1 MTSSNMNIGLYDD
14 LFAYRFALLDIYENE
29 GDIIKKLKYRLI
41 EIGID
46 YNEVN
51 DLLYNFYNYF
61 NISITYEEIQQ
72 AQIFLMMFRNTN
84 PNPNPNPNVNT
95 NLNVLTNLLN
105 LYLRNIQVEGEEE
118 IEEKDVLTE
127 EEIDKLPTLI
137 IKEELDDNCSICFD
151 KIEMETEIY
160 KITCN
165 HKFHKNCLRP
175 HLLNYNNRC
184 PVCRTDIKPDE

>member
-1 MTSSNMNIGLYDD
+1 MIYKIDIYMTSSNMNIGLYDD

-72 AQIFLMMFRNTN
+72 AQIFLMMFRNI
-84 PNPNPNPNVNT
+84 NPNPNVNT

-118 IEEKDVLTE
+118 VEEKEVLTE

-165 HKFHKNCLRP
+165 HKFH
-175 HLLNYNNRC
+175 NNFH
-184 PVCRTDIKPDE
+184 K

>member
-1 MTSSNMNIGLYDD
+1 MTSSNTNIGLYDD

-72 AQIFLMMFRNTN
+72 AQIFLMMFRDTN
-84 PNPNPNPNVNT
+84 SNPNVNT

-118 IEEKDVLTE
+118 VEEKEILKE
-127 EEIDKLPTLI
+127 EEIDKLPTMI

-160 KITCN
+160 QITCN
-165 HKFHKNCLRP
+165 HKFHKNCLKP